1 MKSLKDFADTTACKL
16 DRYPMQAT
24 LAAFCWGGQ
33 DELRSPD
40 NVILIQGLRKQK
52 SFQRIFSQHFQ
63 QYFVQIIMPV
73 IKAEFGFFQVQVK
86 RMSCYAV
93 KLYQT
98 VFCITPK
105 RLDTVDILRSAGKFI
120 LPVTHPEML
129 CKTHINQAVITTP
142 AISIDD
148 TLNRNVPAYYLLQCG
163 FGRIR
168 NDFRIDLAAPF
179 EHAGNDGFATGTA
192 PAFTTMRFAPK

>member
-1 MKSLKDFADTTACKL
+1 
-16 DRYPMQAT
+16 
-24 LAAFCWGGQ
+24 
-33 DELRSPD
+33 
-40 NVILIQGLRKQK
+40 
-52 SFQRIFSQHFQ
+52 
-63 QYFVQIIMPV
+63 MPV

-105 RLDTVDILRSAGKFI
+105 RLDTVDMLRSSGKFI

-142 AISIDD
+142 AISIDN

-168 NDFRIDLAAPF
+168 NDFRIDLVAPF
-179 EHAGNDGFATGTA
+179 EYAENDGFATGTA
-192 PAFTTMRFAPK
+192 PAFTTDALCAKVRFVKFHNAVKRGLPLAFDSQTPAQFQERAC

>member
-1 MKSLKDFADTTACKL
+1 
-16 DRYPMQAT
+16 
-24 LAAFCWGGQ
+24 
-33 DELRSPD
+33 
-40 NVILIQGLRKQK
+40 
-52 SFQRIFSQHFQ
+52 
-63 QYFVQIIMPV
+63 MPV

-86 RMSCYAV
+86 RMSCCAV

-105 RLDTVDILRSAGKFI
+105 RLDTVDMLRSAGKFI
-120 LPVTHPEML
+120 LPVTHLEML

-148 TLNRNVPAYYLLQCG
+148 TPNRNVPAYYLLQCG

-168 NDFRIDLAAPF
+168 NDFRIDLAAPL
-179 EHAGNDGFATGTA
+179 EYAGNDGFATGTA
-192 PAFTTMRFAPK
+192 PAFTTDALCAKVRSVKFHNAVKRGLPLAFDSQTPAQFQKGRVDASDADTG